1 MTHTNSYSHKFQNRR
16 KFSTRKEQAKT
27 KYTPKPWSEEQYQR
41 FIAKVDKDKPQY
53 FVYQLMFRYGMRKGE
68 ALSVSLADIHKG
80 EIHLK
85 RILSNTKFGVEKT
98 LQTERVVPVDES
110 YLKEL
115 RDYAARTGVAD
126 QQALVLRISP
136 CGLSFRFKQDCQI
149 AGIEPTSIHVL
160 RRSHIVMLLTTCQ
173 DKNLIAARTGWSWST
188 VKALVPSTNKPKE
201 LVK

>member
-1 MTHTNSYSHKFQNRR
+1 M
-16 KFSTRKEQAKT
+16 RKEKVKT
-27 KYTPKPWSEEQYQR
+27 NRTPITWSEEQYQH
-41 FIAKVDKDKPQY
+41 FIANVDKDTPQY

-80 EIHLK
+80 EIHLR
-85 RILSNTKFGVEKT
+85 RILSNTKFGVQKT
-98 LQTERVVPVDES
+98 LQNERVVPVDES
-110 YLKEL
+110 FLKEL

-136 CGLSFRFKQDCQI
+136 NGLSFRFKQDCQI

-173 DKNLIAARTGWSWST
+173 DKKLIAARTGWSLFPEKHYLKC
-188 VKALVPSTNKPKE
+188 VRRHVYE
-201 LVK
+201 RV